1 VSGPGVRVPFAL
13 DVRDARDP
21 ARAETV
27 SGVLETDFSNP
38 PALTVGRTLVS
49 GVDLFDGHVV
59 AVANDHDE
67 LAGESALPITR
78 TYTSAGWGT
87 SGLLGAGWSFG
98 WDKTLTA
105 RLPCGRDVVH
115 LGDGG
120 GLAFRRE
127 LDGRL
132 SPPEGYR
139 SRLIENPDGTY
150 DYFDLGNSRYRF
162 AGAGDARRRRERLR
176 LRSVT
181 EPSGAEVVLR
191 HDSDGRLVR
200 VEEKRRGGAR
210 LELTYTRAGGFDR
223 VAAIRDTLRRA
234 TVRYEYDPLGNLTQ
248 VTRTSAAGTQVLAR
262 YTYSVD
268 DARDPHQLLSA
279 ETPTDTMRYTYYRE
293 GDRFAGEGTRAVGL
307 PRLGL
312 GASARAVT
320 RETEQGDD
328 STLFGYDDSSWSEG
342 TVRSWVASSSNDS
355 AWQVTL
361 YVLDQAGRVV
371 EVKEHA
377 SAPTGLIAVV
387 PPSCAVVPAPS
398 GRPRSARLG
407 TPARPAAL
415 CRRTD

>member
-1 VSGPGVRVPFAL
+1 MRQRVLKSLILTWLCCAVAVVDAGELVDLETPRVVAEALMEPGASGELCWRMAEIGIGLKRPARVTLRVDGRLVLSGVDGGSTFAEGTARVLAPGPHRIALDCTDLSSKVSGPGVRVPFAV
-13 DVRDARDP
+13 DVRDARDH

-27 SGVLETDFSNP
+27 SGVLETDFNNP

-59 AVANDHDE
+59 TVANDHDE

-87 SGLLGAGWSFG
+87 SGVLGAGWSFG
-98 WDKTLTA
+98 WDKTLTP

-120 GLAFRRE
+120 GLAFRRD

-162 AGAGDARRRRERLR
+162 TSSGDARRRRERLR

-191 HDSDGRLVR
+191 HDEAGRLVR

-210 LELTYTRAGGFDR
+210 LELTYTRAGGFD
-223 VAAIRDTLRRA
+223 
-234 TVRYEYDPLGNLTQ
+234 
-248 VTRTSAAGTQVLAR
+248 
-262 YTYSVD
+262 
-268 DARDPHQLLSA
+268 QLLIA
-279 ETPTDTMRYTYYRE
+279 ETPTDTMRHKYYRE
-293 GDRFAGEGTRAVGL
+293 
-307 PRLGL
+307 
-312 GASARAVT
+312 
-320 RETEQGDD
+320 
-328 STLFGYDDSSWSEG
+328 
-342 TVRSWVASSSNDS
+342 
-355 AWQVTL
+355 
-361 YVLDQAGRVV
+361 RVV
-371 EVKEHA
+371 
-377 SAPTGLIAVV
+377 SRSSRT
-387 PPSCAVVPAPS
+387 S
-398 GRPRSARLG
+398 GRS
-407 TPARPAAL
+407 
-415 CRRTD
+415 